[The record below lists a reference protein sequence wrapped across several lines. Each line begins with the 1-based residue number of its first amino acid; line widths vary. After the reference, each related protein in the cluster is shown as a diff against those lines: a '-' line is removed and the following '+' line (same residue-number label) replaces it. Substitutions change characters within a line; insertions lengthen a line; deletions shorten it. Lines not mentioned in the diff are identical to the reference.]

1 MFSGTFNNSKIFN
14 EIEKMLLRVFMLKF
28 ERVAFKNKR
37 ILIYAI
43 CIFTLCASK
52 SGASHATIFNMKMQD
67 RGFDRSQLGRVDL
80 ILTPFSFF
88 ILGVVRLVF
97 KKK

>member
-1 MFSGTFNNSKIFN
+1 MKKIYSANFHSSDFRKMF
-14 EIEKMLLRVFMLKF
+14 R
-28 ERVAFKNKR
+28 RVAIRNRR

-43 CIFTLCASK
+43 CIFTLCLSK
-52 SGASHATIFNMKMQD
+52 SATSHGSLFNMKMQD

-88 ILGVVRLVF
+88 ILAVVG
-97 KKK
+97 